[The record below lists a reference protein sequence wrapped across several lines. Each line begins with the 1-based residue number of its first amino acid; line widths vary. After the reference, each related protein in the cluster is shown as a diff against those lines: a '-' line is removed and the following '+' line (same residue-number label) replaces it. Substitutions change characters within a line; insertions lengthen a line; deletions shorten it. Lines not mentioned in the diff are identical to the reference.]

1 MTDDLK
7 PRSHIG
13 AVIGTAIAVGSAVW
27 GATSWLNS
35 RADKPAVEK
44 IANDSFQNRLDMEV
58 VKGEIKAINIRIE
71 EGFKA
76 VGARLDSQNEPR
88 KKR

>member
-58 VKGEIKAINIRIE
+58 FKGELKAINIRLERIE
-71 EGFKA
+71 KA
-76 VGARLDSQNEPR
+76 TDAQKSDNDNRR
-88 KKR
+88 RR